1 MFFYTVQQQTC
12 AIVQRFGKH
21 QSINGAGL
29 HFLIPVMDSVV
40 ARLDLRIQELVVRV
54 ETKTKDNVFVH
65 MKVAVQFMVQNPH
78 DAYYKLAN
86 PAGQI
91 ESYVFDTV
99 RAKVPLLT
107 LDRCFEA
114 KDEIADAVRT
124 QLADI
129 MDDFGYQIVKALVT
143 DIDPDRE
150 VKESMNRINAA
161 ERLKHAAEL
170 EADADKIR
178 QVKAAEGDAEAKHLQ
193 GKGIAM
199 QRKAIADGL
208 AESAELVQ
216 GNLDNMSNEAVMAL
230 LLLTQY
236 FDTLQS
242 MAEASDTRTIFLPHS
257 PSGMNEI
264 YKQVQNAVMVGEGL
278 EASGASA
285 TAPPHGEG

>member
-1 MFFYTVQQQTC
+1 M
-12 AIVQRFGKH
+12 
-21 QSINGAGL
+21 
-29 HFLIPVMDSVV
+29 
-40 ARLDLRIQELVVRV
+40 
-54 ETKTKDNVFVH
+54 
-65 MKVAVQFMVQNPH
+65 
-78 DAYYKLAN
+78 
-86 PAGQI
+86 
-91 ESYVFDTV
+91 FDTV

-114 KDEIADAVRT
+114 KDEIADTVRN

-129 MDDFGYQIVKALVT
+129 MDDFGYTIVKALVT

-178 QVKAAEGDAEAKHLQ
+178 HVKAAEADAEAKHLQ
-193 GKGIAM
+193 GQGIAM

-216 GNLDNMSNEAVMAL
+216 GNMDNMSNEAVMAL

-242 MAEASDTRTIFLPHS
+242 MAEASETRTIFLPHS

-264 YKQVQNAVMVGEGL
+264 YTQVQNAVMVGEGL
-278 EASGASA
+278 QAAGVKAN
-285 TAPPHGEG
+285 APDSDG